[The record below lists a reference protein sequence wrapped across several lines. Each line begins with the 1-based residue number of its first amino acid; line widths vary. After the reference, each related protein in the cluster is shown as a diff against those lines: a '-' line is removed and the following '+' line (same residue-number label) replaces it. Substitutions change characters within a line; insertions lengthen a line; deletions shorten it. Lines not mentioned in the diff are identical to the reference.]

1 MNTISFLLFAK
12 FILMQQGLG
21 ENIKTGPMYFQC
33 ANNI

>member
-12 FILMQQGLG
+12 FVPMEQDLG
-21 ENIKTGPMYFQC
+21 ENIKIWPLYFQC